1 MTYRIAICDDEQEQ
15 IEYLRSIISGWSEK
29 NGFLCNVEAFPSAEA
44 LLFAYEG
51 DGNFDIL
58 LLDVEMKELSGIAL
72 AKHLRAIGC
81 RTEIIFITSHFEFV
95 GEGYEVDALHYLIK
109 PVAKEKLCE
118 VLYKAAEKLAEEPPH
133 VVISCEGETVKLYES
148 DILYV
153 ESFLHDI
160 VIHTKNCDYKIKESI
175 SAFEQKISEDFFR
188 VHRSYL
194 VNLKAVTRIGRSAV
208 TLCGKTEVPVAR
220 GKYDEINRAFIS
232 RN

>member
-1 MTYRIAICDDEQEQ
+1 MNYRIAICDDEQEQ
-15 IEYLRSIISGWSEK
+15 IEYLRTIIGDWSEK
-29 NGFLCNVEAFPSAEA
+29 IGNSYSIEAFPSAEA

-51 DGNFDIL
+51 SGAFDIL

-72 AKHLRAIGC
+72 AKMLRGAGC
-81 RTEIIFITSHFEFV
+81 RAEIIFITSHFEFV

-118 VLYKAAEKLAEEPPH
+118 VLCKAAEKLAEEPSH
-133 VVISCEGETVKLYES
+133 VVISCEGETVKLYDS

-160 VIHTKNCDYKIKESI
+160 VIHTKSHNYKIKESI
-175 SAFEQKISEDFFR
+175 SVFEQKLSEDFFR

-208 TLCGKTEVPVAR
+208 ILDGKTEVPVAR
-220 GKYDEINRAFIS
+220 GKYDEINRAFIA

>member
-1 MTYRIAICDDEQEQ
+1 M
-15 IEYLRSIISGWSEK
+15 
-29 NGFLCNVEAFPSAEA
+29 AEA
-44 LLFAYEG
+44 KASGMDEKSAKKYAEDNSIVTKRRCEMERLALGCTGVRRTTGQHPGGMIVLPRHEEIYSFTPIQHPAN
-51 DGNFDIL
+51 DVTSDI
-58 LLDVEMKELSGIAL
+58 
-72 AKHLRAIGC
+72 
-81 RTEIIFITSHFEFV
+81 ITSHFEFV

-118 VLYKAAEKLAEEPPH
+118 VLFKAAEKLAEEPPY

-160 VIHTKNCDYKIKESI
+160 VIHTKSRDYKIKENI
-175 SAFEQKISEDFFR
+175 SAFEQKLSEDFFR

-194 VNLKAVTRIGRSAV
+194 VNLKAVTRIGRGAV

-220 GKYDEINRAFIS
+220 GKYDEINRAFIV